1 MTGLTGWTYE
11 PFWRQII
18 IFCFHPLKAYDHFTM
33 PNTLVHLYML
43 LRFKWF
49 WHCSEDTFLSSVV
62 SFCKI
67 KSKVTYFWYMMGRA
81 DVAVVK
87 KEKEYKEGS
96 CQSKTERQPGRHTL
110 PLYVW
115 HPGYGWMKWA
125 SYSLHHYS
133 PDNIRP
139 WSILCKIQFDCNESV
154 MSYIT
159 ATARVL
165 IYIPNLLRKV
175 HNILVFWG
183 PTSIPPLMLSLQNS
197 GVPLPCMP
205 NAAELHHL
213 DHQQWLLLWTNFLC
227 WWDFS
232 SLLKITYKK
241 LVQGPK
247 HGGIRIVSLLK
258 QSNSNG
264 LIITLLE

>member
-1 MTGLTGWTYE
+1 MVTS
-11 PFWRQII
+11 Q
-18 IFCFHPLKAYDHFTM
+18 CQMH
-33 PNTLVHLYML
+33 LVHLYMP

-49 WHCSEDTFLSSVV
+49 WHCSKDTFLSTVI

-67 KSKVTYFWYMMGRA
+67 KSKVTYFRYMMGRA

-96 CQSKTERQPGRHTL
+96 CQSKTESQPGRHTL

-133 PDNIRP
+133 PDNICSC
-139 WSILCKIQFDCNESV
+139 SILCKIQFKFDCNESV
-154 MSYIT
+154 MSYTT

-165 IYIPNLLRKV
+165 IYTPNLLRKV

-183 PTSIPPLMLSLQNS
+183 PTSIPPLMSSLQNS
-197 GVPLPCMP
+197 RAPLACVPNDCWTTSGSSTMTTSLDQLSVLMRLFITVKKILTR
-205 NAAELHHL
+205 NNFKDQSMVEL
-213 DHQQWLLLWTNFLC
+213 
-227 WWDFS
+227 
-232 SLLKITYKK
+232 
-241 LVQGPK
+241 
-247 HGGIRIVSLLK
+247 
-258 QSNSNG
+258 
-264 LIITLLE
+264 E